1 MSERDNSS
9 GLLWFLAGLGL
20 GALVG
25 VLYAPKS
32 GAETRQAIRDAAEEG
47 RDYLVTK
54 GREVRENA
62 GKYAERG
69 REALSQ
75 HKEQFKAATEAFKQV
90 YREANEGKS

>member
-1 MSERDNSS
+1 MSDRDNSS
-9 GLLWFLAGLGL
+9 GLMWFLAGLGL

-32 GAETRQAIRDAAEEG
+32 GQETRQAIRDAADEG
-47 RDYLVTK
+47 REYLTTK
-54 GREVRENA
+54 GRDAREHA

-69 REALSQ
+69 REVLSQ
-75 HKEQFKAATEAFKQV
+75 KKEQFKAATDAFKQV